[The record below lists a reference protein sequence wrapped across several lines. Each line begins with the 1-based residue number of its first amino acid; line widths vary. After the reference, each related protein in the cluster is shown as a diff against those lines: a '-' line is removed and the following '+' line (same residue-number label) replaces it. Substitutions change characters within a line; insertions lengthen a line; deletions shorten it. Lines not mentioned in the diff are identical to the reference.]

1 MKKEHPMK
9 LTSSG
14 IHPLR
19 CLLQFSI
26 VVTGP
31 MLLVLLCAATLQ
43 SQSLSSKEVTLTP
56 SSNDYAAAAAAKNQK
71 IHARPALTPLGRSTS
86 LAAISNSPNADAP
99 LSPSAPDS
107 GGPRFPAD
115 LEYHG
120 GNIVVSI
127 QHHAIYMN
135 PNGACTI
142 ASCWGDP
149 EGFLSDLG
157 RSDFIHVVDQYTG
170 SIAGGRYTVSNTHFT
185 VNYHPNAAPFT
196 DADMVAI
203 VHAAAS
209 LTDQA
214 GYGNEYHVFL
224 PPGQDECFNL
234 GYKVCYSPDDLK
246 TFAFCAYHGSADFGD
261 IGHVLYS
268 VEPFQ
273 DAFGC
278 NSRPGTPNGPL
289 ADSTNNVLSHEVF
302 ETITDPDGTAWWN
315 SLDNGIFGEEIGDE
329 CSFLFYNDQGQII
342 AFDPSNVTLN
352 GKAYVAQPEYNNA
365 LHACTTAP

>member
-1 MKKEHPMK
+1 MN
-9 LTSSG
+9 LSSNRKR
-14 IHPLR
+14 LR
-19 CLLQFSI
+19 CLVQLLAP
-26 VVTGP
+26 VTV
-31 MLLVLLCAATLQ
+31 VLLCVMTLQ
-43 SQSLSSKEVTLTP
+43 AGSSKPVDLSA
-56 SSNDYAAAAAAKNQK
+56 SSADYAAAAAVKSQT
-71 IHARPALTPLGRSTS
+71 IHARPAHTDIGRVTSPASISTVPP
-86 LAAISNSPNADAP
+86 AAP
-99 LSPSAPDS
+99 LAAPDS

-120 GNIVVSI
+120 GAVVPSM

-142 ASCWGDP
+142 AGCWGDP

-157 RSDFIHVVDQYTG
+157 QSSFIHVVDQYTG
-170 SIAGGRYTVSNTHFT
+170 GSGPYTVANIHFN
-185 VNYHPNAAPFT
+185 VNYHPNAKPFT

-209 LTDQA
+209 ITGQT

-224 PPGQDECFNL
+224 PPGQDECFTTPL
-234 GYKVCYSPDDLK
+234 GFKVCYSPDDLK
-246 TFAFCAYHGSADFGD
+246 TFFFCAYHGSVTFSD

-273 DAFGC
+273 DNFGC
-278 NSRPGTPNGPL
+278 SSRPGTPNGQL

-329 CSFLFYNDQGQII
+329 CSFLLFTATNVY
-342 AFDPSNVTLN
+342 FDPSNVTLN
-352 GKAYVAQPEYNNA
+352 GKAYVAQPEYNNTA
-365 LHACTTAP
+365 HACTTTP

>member
-1 MKKEHPMK
+1 MK
-9 LTSSG
+9 LTSSS

-19 CLLQFSI
+19 CLLRFSI
-26 VVTGP
+26 VVTGT
-31 MLLVLLCAATLQ
+31 MLLALLCVAALQ
-43 SQSLSSKEVTLTP
+43 AQSHSSKEVTLTP
-56 SSNDYAAAAAAKNQK
+56 SPNDYAAAAAAKNQK
-71 IHARPALTPLGRSTS
+71 LHAWRAHTPVGRGTG
-86 LAAISNSPNADAP
+86 LAAISNSPNLDAP
-99 LSPSAPDS
+99 LNQSTAPDS

-115 LEYHG
+115 LQYHG
-120 GNIVVSI
+120 GNVVPSM

-135 PNGACTI
+135 PNGRCTI

-157 RSDFIHVVDQYTG
+157 QSDFMHVVDQYTG
-170 SIAGGRYTVSNTHFT
+170 GTGPYTVSNTHFT
-185 VNYHPNAAPFT
+185 LNYHPNAAPFT
-196 DADMVAI
+196 DADMLAI
-203 VHAAAS
+203 VHAAAA
-209 LTDQA
+209 LAGQA

-234 GYKVCYSPDDLK
+234 GYKVCYSPDDPK
-246 TFAFCAYHGSADFGD
+246 TFFFCAYHGSADFSD

-273 DAFGC
+273 DALGC
-278 NSRPGTPNGPL
+278 NSRPGTPNGQL

-315 SLDNGIFGEEIGDE
+315 GLNNGIFGEEIGDE
-329 CSFLFYNDQGQII
+329 CSFLFYNNQGQIT

-352 GKAYVAQPEYNNA
+352 GKPYVTQPEYNNA
-365 LHACTTAP
+365 QHACTTAP

>member
-1 MKKEHPMK
+1 MKV
-9 LTSSG
+9 TSSG

-19 CLLQFSI
+19 CPLQFSI
-26 VVTGP
+26 VVTGTM
-31 MLLVLLCAATLQ
+31 MLALLCAATVQ
-43 SQSLSSKEVTLTP
+43 SQTRSSKEVTLTP
-56 SSNDYAAAAAAKNQK
+56 SANDYAAAAEAKNQK
-71 IHARPALTPLGRSTS
+71 IHARSANTPVGRSTS
-86 LAAISNSPNADAP
+86 LAAISNSPNANAR
-99 LSPSAPDS
+99 LSPSAAPDS

-120 GNIVVSI
+120 GNVVPSM
-127 QHHAIYMN
+127 QNHAIYMN
-135 PNGACTI
+135 PNGRCTI
-142 ASCWGDP
+142 AGCWGDP

-157 RSDFIHVVDQYTG
+157 QSNFIQVVDQYTG
-170 SIAGGRYTVSNTHFT
+170 GAGPYTVSDTHFT

-196 DADMVAI
+196 DADMLAI
-203 VHAAAS
+203 VHAAAA
-209 LTDQA
+209 LTGQA

-246 TFAFCAYHGSADFGD
+246 TFAFCAYHGSADFSD

-273 DAFGC
+273 DTFGC
-278 NSRPGTPNGPL
+278 SSRPGTPNGQL

-315 SLDNGIFGEEIGDE
+315 SLANGIFGQEIGDE
-329 CSFLFYNDQGQII
+329 CSFLLFTPIGVF
-342 AFDPSNVTLN
+342 FDPSNVTLN
-352 GKAYVAQPEYNNA
+352 GKAYATQPEYNNA
-365 LHACTTAP
+365 QHACTTAP